1 MLNEEILALLTYT
14 GAVSVRNLNIPPF
27 KVADFNT
34 TLLPL
39 IKTLI
44 ISVFL
49 ARLDLHYF
57 QYCFSDY
64 CRGIIITL

>member
-1 MLNEEILALLTYT
+1 MIVATITLSSK
-14 GAVSVRNLNIPPF
+14 GQVVIP
-27 KVADFNT
+27 NT

-39 IKTLI
+39 IKPLI

-64 CRGIIITL
+64 CRGIIVTL